1 MKNCKPIMLVED
13 DDVDAMTVR
22 RAFKDLNVQNKLVH
36 SVNGEEALKYLKDTE
51 NEMPCVILLDLNM
64 PKMNGTDFLTAIKA
78 DAELRQIPIIVMT
91 VSNNE
96 ADKDKCF
103 ELCAAGYVVK
113 PANYDELI
121 TAIKTL
127 DAYWTLSELPFPDV

>member
-1 MKNCKPIMLVED
+1 MRSSRPILLVD
-13 DDVDAMTVR
+13 DDNAEMMSIK
-22 RAFKDLNVQNKLVH
+22 RALKELNVNNELVH
-36 SVNGEEALKYLKDTE
+36 HLDGEDALSYLREHIKKS
-51 NEMPCVILLDLNM
+51 PCVILLDLNM
-64 PKMNGTDFLTAIKA
+64 PKMNGTDFLTAVKA

-96 ADKDKCF
+96 NDKNKCF

-121 TAIKTL
+121 NAIKTL

>member
-1 MKNCKPIMLVED
+1 MRSSRPILLVD
-13 DDVDAMTVR
+13 DDNAEMMSIK
-22 RAFKDLNVQNKLVH
+22 RALKELNVNNELIHHLDGEDALNYLREHINK
-36 SVNGEEALKYLKDTE
+36 S
-51 NEMPCVILLDLNM
+51 PCVILLDLNM
-64 PKMNGTDFLTAIKA
+64 PKMNGTDFLTAVKA
-78 DAELRQIPIIVMT
+78 DTELRQIPIIVMT